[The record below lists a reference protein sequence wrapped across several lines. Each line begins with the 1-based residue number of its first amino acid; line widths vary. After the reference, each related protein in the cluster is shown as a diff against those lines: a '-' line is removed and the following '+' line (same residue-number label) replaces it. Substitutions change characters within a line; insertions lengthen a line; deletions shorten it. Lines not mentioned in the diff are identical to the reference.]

1 MQKIFSKV
9 AVVLT
14 FLVAANAVQA
24 QKEGIVMKQEGPSK
38 MVKSKDWKPMLDKE
52 LSQWEVWTGVPH
64 KTVKNLPKGY
74 VVPEDGKPV
83 APIGLDNSMEVFK
96 VTEDENGEP
105 ILNISGLI
113 YAGLTSK
120 KEYKNYH
127 LTLLFK
133 WGEKKY
139 EPRLKALRDNGLLY
153 HCYGEHGAFWNVWK
167 RCLESQ
173 IQEGDFGDLYTLA
186 GTKAKVQVNE
196 FNRWDPK
203 SDKIS
208 GKGKRLYDTES
219 KHGAW
224 TRVDLYVLE
233 DQAIHVTNGKV
244 TFALKDALRH
254 DGKKLDKGQLQI
266 QSEGAEAYAKGI
278 FIRPIK
284 KFPRKI
290 RKAAGF

>member
-1 MQKIFSKV
+1 MNTKRSILLLLCLQVAFYVSGQKI
-9 AVVLT
+9 
-14 FLVAANAVQA
+14 
-24 QKEGIVMKQEGPSK
+24 GIVNKQEGPSK
-38 MVKSKDWKPMLDKE
+38 MVKSKDWKPMLDKD

-64 KTVKNLPKGY
+64 KSVKNLPKGY
-74 VVPEDGKPV
+74 VVPDDGKPV

-105 ILNISGLI
+105 ILNVSGLI

-120 KEYKNYH
+120 KVFKNYH
-127 LTLLFK
+127 LTMLFK

-139 EPRLKALRDNGLLY
+139 APRLNNIRDNGLLY

-186 GTKAKVQVNE
+186 GTKAKVHVNE
-196 FNRWDPK
+196 FGRWDPK
-203 SDKIS
+203 SDIIS
-208 GKGKRLYDTES
+208 KGGKRLYDTES
-219 KHGAW
+219 VHGAW
-224 TRVDLYVLE
+224 TRVDLYVFE
-233 DQAIHVTNGKV
+233 DRAVHVTNGKV
-244 TFALKDALRH
+244 TFSLTDALDH
-254 DGKKLDKGQLQI
+254 KGNKLDKGQLQI